1 MVADSFQHANINLR
15 LGPLSWIYSIGDVH
29 RWHHSRDRLEADS
42 NYGNVYIF
50 WDAVFGTRY
59 LPADREAP
67 TAVGIDGLDAFPRGF
82 FAQWASPFRWRRIER
97 ESLRS
102 G

>member
-1 MVADSFQHANINLR
+1 M
-15 LGPLSWIYSIGDVH
+15 GPLSWIYSIGDVH
-29 RWHHSRDRLEADS
+29 RWHHSRDRAEADS

-67 TAVGIDGLDAFPRGF
+67 TAVGIAGLDAFPRGF
-82 FAQWASPFRWRRIER
+82 FAQWLSPFRWKRIER